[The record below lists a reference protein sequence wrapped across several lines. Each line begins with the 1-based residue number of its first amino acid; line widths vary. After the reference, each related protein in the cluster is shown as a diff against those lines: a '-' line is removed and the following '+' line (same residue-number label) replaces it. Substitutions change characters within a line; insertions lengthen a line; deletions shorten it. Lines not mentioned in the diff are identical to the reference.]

1 MVLSCG
7 HMAQETIWDQFLC
20 SESAKF
26 VDDGSIADNVN
37 LKTCLIPAPSNQP
50 RPLNYH
56 ERTSQVLPSEN
67 NLLQYFLED
76 TEKFT
81 TENKMKV
88 NSKKTKV
95 LLFNKSRKYDFQPR
109 VHFSNGELLE
119 IVSDIKLVGVIIS
132 NDMRWKKNTDYL
144 CQKATKKLWTLRRLK
159 QYHLD
164 PFQIFDVYCKEV
176 RSLLELAVPVW
187 HSGLTV
193 SETKQIENIQKT
205 AFKII
210 LGPSYINYDVACT
223 ILGVEP
229 LELRRIQLCVK
240 FSKKDIK
247 RQNTLFTKIQKPCQ
261 TRSSALV
268 KEYHCRTRRFE
279 KSSIPYLSKLLNKEA

>member
-7 HMAQETIWDQFLC
+7 HMAQETFWDQFLG

-26 VDDGSIADNVN
+26 VDDGTIAVSVN
-37 LKTCLIPAPSNQP
+37 LKPCLIPAPNNQP
-50 RPLNYH
+50 RPMNYH

-81 TENKMKV
+81 TDNKMKV

-144 CQKATKKLWTLRRLK
+144 CQKATKKL
-159 QYHLD
+159 
-164 PFQIFDVYCKEV
+164 
-176 RSLLELAVPVW
+176 
-187 HSGLTV
+187 
-193 SETKQIENIQKT
+193 
-205 AFKII
+205 
-210 LGPSYINYDVACT
+210 
-223 ILGVEP
+223 
-229 LELRRIQLCVK
+229 
-240 FSKKDIK
+240 
-247 RQNTLFTKIQKPCQ
+247 
-261 TRSSALV
+261 
-268 KEYHCRTRRFE
+268 
-279 KSSIPYLSKLLNKEA
+279 